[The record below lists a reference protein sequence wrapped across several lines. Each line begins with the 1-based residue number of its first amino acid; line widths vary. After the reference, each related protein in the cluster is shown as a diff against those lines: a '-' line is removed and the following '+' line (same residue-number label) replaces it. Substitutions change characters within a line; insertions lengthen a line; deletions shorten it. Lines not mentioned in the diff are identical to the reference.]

1 VNESSKLKEFVND
14 NSDDDDAVNDDDAE
28 DSNDAEGKIAMPCVV
43 DGRTYPGFTKKTAVG
58 DSSCSTPK
66 YLYNI
71 EELHGKTAQGLGA
84 VQLSVKGDMPV
95 IFQFADG
102 TPPVRRILHGVKVS
116 NNIKLCLISLTAAMS
131 NGASLGSDNNNNIML
146 TRNNTVIEFDRRLKT
161 KIFLNKSYT

>member
-1 VNESSKLKEFVND
+1 MNESSKLKEFVND
-14 NSDDDDAVNDDDAE
+14 DSDDDDAVNDDDAE
-28 DSNDAEGKIAMPCVV
+28 DSNYAEGEIAMPCVV

-84 VQLSVKGDMPV
+84 VQLSVKGDM
-95 IFQFADG
+95 
-102 TPPVRRILHGVKVS
+102 H
-116 NNIKLCLISLTAAMS
+116 NNIT
-131 NGASLGSDNNNNIML
+131 L